1 MWFLTL
7 LQAGGEAGAQT
18 QQAVQQPSAF
28 ASFLPFILMF
38 VILYFLIIRPQRKRQ
53 KEHQNMLDNIQIND
67 KIITNGGIIGKVVNI
82 KNDKNTF
89 MVRVDDTTNTKI
101 ELQKNAVAGILKNEE
116 KKSQPTTN
124 SDSR

>member
-7 LQAGGEAGAQT
+7 LQTGGEVAQST
-18 QQAVQQPSAF
+18 QQPSAF

-38 VILYFLIIRPQRKRQ
+38 VILYFLIIRPQKKKQ

-67 KIITNGGIIGKVVNI
+67 KVITNGGIIGKVINI

-89 MVRVDDTTNTKI
+89 IIRIDDTTNTKI

-116 KKSQPTTN
+116 KQSKPASN
-124 SDSR
+124 

>member
-1 MWFLTL
+1 
-7 LQAGGEAGAQT
+7 
-18 QQAVQQPSAF
+18 
-28 ASFLPFILMF
+28 
-38 VILYFLIIRPQRKRQ
+38 
-53 KEHQNMLDNIQIND
+53 MLDNIQIND